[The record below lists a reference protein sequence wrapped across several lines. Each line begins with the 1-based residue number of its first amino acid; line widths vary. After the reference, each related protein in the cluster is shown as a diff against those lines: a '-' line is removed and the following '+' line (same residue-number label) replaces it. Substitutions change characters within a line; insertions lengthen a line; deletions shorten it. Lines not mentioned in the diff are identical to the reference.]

1 MDEDVEIMSEDEEK
15 GAAAS
20 EDSLHLKPKTKD
32 KKQVIYIILSCKS
45 TSVEVLFTKSDKD
58 IATVGY

>member
-32 KKQVIYIILSCKS
+32 KKQVIYIILARVHLWKFFLQR
-45 TSVEVLFTKSDKD
+45 VTK
-58 IATVGY
+58 ILQQ